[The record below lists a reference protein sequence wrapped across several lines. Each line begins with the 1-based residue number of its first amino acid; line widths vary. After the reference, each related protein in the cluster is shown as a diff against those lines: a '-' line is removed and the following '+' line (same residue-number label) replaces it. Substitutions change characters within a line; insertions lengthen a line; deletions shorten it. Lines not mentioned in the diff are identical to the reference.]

1 MTENAGFDRIFREGI
16 WSRILK
22 ELKVNFFKSVGMTL
36 DVVEGLV
43 YPWNSNTDTAGT
55 KCVRPRAV
63 RNEIEESGKRRI
75 T

>member
-1 MTENAGFDRIFREGI
+1 M
-16 WSRILK
+16 K
-22 ELKVNFFKSVGMTL
+22 ELKVNFFKRVGMTL

-63 RNEIEESGKRRI
+63 RNEIEESGKRQI